1 MEVLSKFTL
10 IKTLAMKSKKKVKK
24 NDRFHKTRKLQFLN
38 CYYYNK

>member
-24 NDRFHKTRKLQFLN
+24 NVSIKQEN
-38 CYYYNK
+38 CSF